1 MAVLIGKIVEGAA
14 ETAPTR
20 EVKKAADKSIDEPKK
35 VAETGDNAPK
45 TVKRNRKPKK

>member
-1 MAVLIGKIVEGAA
+1 MAVLIGKFVEGAG
-14 ETAPTR
+14 ETAPAN
-20 EVKKAADKSIDEPKK
+20 EVKKAADKAIDEPKK